1 MKVPIFGLLLVQVV
15 ITSCRGE
22 ARKNVSTVLRFLRAD
37 GAALEALESYFDQTE
52 SEIQMLKKRLSSVE
66 SRREK
71 EATQARQRDEET
83 FEQKAM
89 KFLEEEHRKLEKLV
103 EDVGANGNNIKNQGS
118 RIGSLESKTDTLQSK
133 SDALQSKTDALQSK
147 AATRCLTGTVE
158 GTGTKKISFSGFDTT
173 PVVTAS
179 VTSFSWDLHP
189 PISISGIAGVSLSVD
204 EITKSSAQIHGS
216 KGVFEGYKLQN
227 LRVSWIACA

>member
-1 MKVPIFGLLLVQVV
+1 MKVPLFGLLLVQVV
-15 ITSCRGE
+15 IRSCRGE
-22 ARKNVSTVLRFLRAD
+22 ARKAVSTVLRFLRAD
-37 GAALEALESYFDQTE
+37 GAALGALESYFNQTE
-52 SEIQMLKKRLSSVE
+52 SEIAMLKKRLSSVE

-133 SDALQSKTDALQSK
+133 TDALQSK
-147 AATRCLTGTVE
+147 AATRCLTGTIDD
-158 GTGTKKISFSGFDTT
+158 TGNKRISFSGFDTA

-179 VTSFSWDLHP
+179 VTSFSWDIEIPEGVRLQ
-189 PISISGIAGVSLSVD
+189 SIAGVSLFVK
-204 EITKSSAQIHGS
+204 EVTKSSAQIHCSQG
-216 KGVFEGYKLQN
+216 GIFTNGYKLLN